1 MSKYDGLDNS
11 VIFDFETLSTD
22 RVNPVVLSFAM
33 LNFSESRMLG
43 DMPHTFEELLDKVD
57 YIKFDVKDQVKN
69 YNRKI
74 DKETVDWWGQQDEAV
89 RKDQL
94 TPSDDDKSISELH
107 DFFVLNKTTNATK
120 YYSRGN
126 TFDPIILDYI
136 MKQTGNN
143 ALYHFWE
150 IRDSIST
157 IDGLSWG
164 TKLRNNFIPEGCEG
178 YKKHDPRH
186 DVALDVMRIQ
196 SLVQATEGLHA

>member
-1 MSKYDGLDNS
+1 
-11 VIFDFETLSTD
+11 
-22 RVNPVVLSFAM
+22 
-33 LNFSESRMLG
+33 
-43 DMPHTFEELLDKVD
+43 
-57 YIKFDVKDQVKN
+57 
-69 YNRKI
+69 
-74 DKETVDWWGQQDEAV
+74 
-89 RKDQL
+89 
-94 TPSDDDKSISELH
+94 
-107 DFFVLNKTTNATK
+107 
-120 YYSRGN
+120 
-126 TFDPIILDYI
+126 